1 LVAASDLQMNQKEE
15 ITLLTENIHWLTKDQ
30 AWHYKVLPKNKSS
43 DHYLLYC
50 EETAEKDALAAELEL
65 LLNRDVRLEP
75 IPATQVARLLSKYY
89 IKDTAA
95 QGSSQ
100 FQINNAD
107 DFLVN
112 LIREAKNLKSSDIHI
127 ESYENKCRV
136 RIRIDGMMVER
147 YLLKREE
154 YPALINKIKI
164 YANLDI
170 AEKRLPQD
178 GRINFKQQEQQFDIR
193 VSVLPTLFGEKV
205 VLRLLNSDATDIDLN
220 SLGFSAFD
228 LDNYLQGIKKPNGI
242 LLISGPTGSGKT
254 TTLYATLKLLNKET
268 RNILTIEDPVEY
280 TLEGINQVQLKEAIG
295 LNFAAALR
303 TFLRQDPDVIMVGE
317 IRDTETANMAI
328 RAALTGHLVLSTIHT
343 NSAWGTVSRLSDMG
357 VPPFLVANT
366 LNTTA
371 AQRLIRLLCPHCKKE
386 ESFSNSL
393 YPKQF
398 KPYKTVKAHFKA
410 QGCEA
415 CHYTGYKGRKAVY
428 EVIPIDQELALQ
440 IKNGNMYI
448 QNLLQDRGI
457 QTLAENAFNIF
468 SEGRTSIDEIYPL
481 LFNY

>member
-1 LVAASDLQMNQKEE
+1 MNAIEN
-15 ITLLTENIHWLTKDQ
+15 IVLLTDQLHWLTKDQ
-30 AWHYKVLPKNKSS
+30 AWHYRVLPKDKAENEI
-43 DHYLLYC
+43 LLYC
-50 EETAEKDALAAELEL
+50 EDIADKEVLGQELEI
-65 LLNRDVRLEP
+65 LLNLNIRLEP
-75 IPATQVARLLSKYY
+75 IPASQVARLLSKYY
-89 IKDTAA
+89 IKDSAA

-100 FQINNAD
+100 LKINNAD

-147 YLLKREE
+147 YLLKRDE

-164 YANLDI
+164 LANLDI

-178 GRINFKQQEQQFDIR
+178 GRINFKQQDQQFDIR

-220 SLGFSAFD
+220 NLGFSKFD
-228 LDNYLQGIKKPNGI
+228 LDNYLQGVKKPNGI
-242 LLISGPTGSGKT
+242 VLLSGPTGSGKT

-280 TLEGINQVQLKEAIG
+280 TLEGINQVQLKETIG
-295 LNFAAALR
+295 LGFAAALR

-317 IRDTETANMAI
+317 IRDMETANMAI

-343 NSAWGTVSRLSDMG
+343 NSAWGTVSRLIDMG

-371 AQRLIRLLCPHCKKE
+371 AQRLVRLLCPHCKKQE
-386 ESFSNSL
+386 DFTNDL

-398 KPYKTVKAHFKA
+398 KPYRPVIYHHKA
-410 QGCEA
+410 QGCEQ
-415 CHYTGYKGRKAVY
+415 CYYTGYRGRKAVY
-428 EVIPIDQELALQ
+428 EVIPIDQELALE
-440 IKNGNMYI
+440 IKSSNMYI
-448 QNLLQDRGI
+448 QHLLKERGI
-457 QTLAENAFNIF
+457 QTLAENAFNLF
-468 SEGRTSIDEIYPL
+468 SQGLTSIDEIYPL